1 MTHPFNAAELAT
13 LREHRIEL
21 FAERVIFDA
30 QPPMSEDAIAAV
42 QALCAGP
49 LPPAL
54 RTLWRQTAGGQL
66 DYALSVP
73 LTTREGLRVEAV
85 SWCELFYHGS
95 RFYNDLQGWI
105 EHEQE
110 QAREAAED
118 DGSEWDG
125 KLSYLPIGGF
135 EYCDR
140 IYMLTAPGAVDDGG
154 VLAWKMGLPPAWS
167 PALTE
172 DAVATF
178 APDLH
183 SAFGCLALHDDPLHP
198 EHGYGTGS
206 ELLEYLEQCRK
217 DGLPAALADALLAF
231 YLRAR
236 IDWRGLLDNGTLA
249 EHPRALRLALARAV
263 EQDDAA
269 LLQRIAST
277 GCALDGRVIGAAD
290 ALTYARNNKKD
301 SAAAALL
308 RLGLR

>member
-1 MTHPFNAAELAT
+1 MTHAFSATELAT

-21 FAERVIFDA
+21 FADRVIFDA
-30 QPPMSEDAIAAV
+30 QPPMDEDAIAAV

-54 RTLWRQTAGGQL
+54 RALWRQTAGGRL

-73 LTTREGLRVEAV
+73 MPTRAGSRVEAV

-110 QAREAAED
+110 QAREIAED
-118 DGSEWDG
+118 DGREWDG
-125 KLSYLPIGGF
+125 KLFYLPIGGF
-135 EYCDR
+135 EYRDR
-140 IYMLTAPGAVDDGG
+140 IYVVTAPGAPDDGG

-183 SAFGCLALHDDPLHP
+183 TAFGCLALHDDPLAP
-198 EHGYGTGS
+198 GRGYGSGS

-236 IDWRGLLDNGTLA
+236 IDWRGLLDSGTLA
-249 EHPRALRLALARAV
+249 AHPRALQLALAHAV

-269 LLQRIAST
+269 LLQRIAAA
-277 GCALDGRVIGAAD
+277 GCALDGIIIGAAD
-290 ALTYARNNKKD
+290 ALAYARKNKKD
-301 SAAAALL
+301 SAVAVLVG
-308 RLGLR
+308 LGMR